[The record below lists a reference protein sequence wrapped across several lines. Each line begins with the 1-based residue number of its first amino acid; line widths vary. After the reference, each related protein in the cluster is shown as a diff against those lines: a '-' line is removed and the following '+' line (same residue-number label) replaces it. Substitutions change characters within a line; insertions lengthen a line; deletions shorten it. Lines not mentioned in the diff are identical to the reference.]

1 MEGRSRPPSVPPSPP
16 RRQAAR
22 LEASDDAARTSR
34 AATDDDDAMDLE
46 GAVASTTAPTTMRS
60 TSLHN
65 NSSLTAPDVDGTVG
79 VGGTAMPPERAVP
92 VQARVRFTSSGI
104 EADKARLKREWDKV
118 VSQLRSS
125 KVEGTPKRQHH
136 SCDEEARRDHSGRAR
151 LPTSGM
157 AEGECEASPPPLDR
171 AV

>member
-46 GAVASTTAPTTMRS
+46 GAVASATSVSPT
-60 TSLHN
+60 LHN